1 MKSASKPA
9 LRPHLAPR
17 QKLWLIWDDQ
27 RAAVSSRVFAGFVL
41 ALLVQA
47 PLAGQYPPATPPQA
61 PAPSPV
67 KLSGYIQA
75 REVYQSKAGLTS
87 SINRARLSASGGIAQ
102 GVTWRIQG
110 EFRTGS
116 VGTGRAS
123 VSLQDAY
130 IRYNPGAWAVQAGQF
145 KTPFTREFLTSLADI
160 ETADRATVVDSLA
173 PKRDIGLMAEY
184 IYRRV
189 GIWAGVFN
197 GEGQN
202 VTANTDSTMLGVARL
217 AVRLLP
223 HLALGVNGARY
234 FGDSTRYGVDAA
246 YEDDRFALKGEYLG
260 QTRDEVSGPDD
271 WGWYGLAAVFVI
283 PTVQAVGK
291 FEEFARPGI
300 TSAVRNQAWT
310 AGLNVYPSGRSLRL
324 SFDYLSREIGEPGVR
339 KGRLLA
345 QVQAKF

>member
-1 MKSASKPA
+1 MRST
-9 LRPHLAPR
+9 
-17 QKLWLIWDDQ
+17 
-27 RAAVSSRVFAGFVL
+27 VL
-41 ALLVQA
+41 AGLLTILVRA
-47 PLAGQYPPATPPQA
+47 PLAGQYPLATPSQA

-75 REVYQSKAGLTS
+75 REVYQSSIGLTG
-87 SINRARLSASGGIAQ
+87 SINRARLSASGGIVQ
-102 GVTWRIQG
+102 GVTWRVQG

-123 VSLQDAY
+123 VSLQDAF
-130 IRYNPGAWAVQAGQF
+130 IRYNPGPWAVQAGQF
-145 KTPFTREFLTSLADI
+145 KTPFTREFLVSLADI

-184 IYRRV
+184 TYRRV
-189 GIWAGVFN
+189 VLWAGVFN

-202 VTANTDSTMLGVARL
+202 VTANTDSTVLGVGRL

-223 HLALGVNGARY
+223 QLSLAVNGARY

-246 YEDDRFALKGEYLG
+246 YEDARLALKGEYLG

-271 WGWYGLAAVFVI
+271 WGWYGLGAVYVI

-291 FEEFARPGI
+291 YEEFSRPGI
-300 TSAVRNQAWT
+300 TTAVRHQAWT
-310 AGLNVYPSGRSLRL
+310 AGLNLYPSGRNLRL
-324 SFDYLSREIGEPGVR
+324 TLDYLSRRIGEPGVR